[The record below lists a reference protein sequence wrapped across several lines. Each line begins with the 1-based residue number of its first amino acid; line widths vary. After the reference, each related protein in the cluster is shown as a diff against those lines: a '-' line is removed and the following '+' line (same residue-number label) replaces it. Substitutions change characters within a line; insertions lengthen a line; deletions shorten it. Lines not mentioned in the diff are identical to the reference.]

1 MWSRIGCQTEL
12 PQEVTY
18 QKLKYQS
25 LSSQDRNK
33 HVMINCT
40 CTQLST
46 YAVLV
51 DVIDPKVSNYII
63 CNRVR
68 FKGK

>member
-12 PQEVTY
+12 PQEMTY
-18 QKLKYQS
+18 QQLKYQAS
-25 LSSQDRNK
+25 TDYENNK
-33 HVMINCT
+33 VMINCS

-51 DVIDPKVSNYII
+51 DVIDPKVKKLINY
-63 CNRVR
+63 
-68 FKGK
+68 